1 MRIGVVFWVNLCG
14 GISCEGVEEIKW
26 NMAPS
31 CQSMVPVGMN
41 DGTMFPVMS
50 AFALPS
56 SLLPPNLIPAD
67 PVRVENMA
75 AELRD
80 LEFVPVNLADN
91 IAEAIIVGIQSAL
104 AMGGRRRL

>member
-1 MRIGVVFWVNLCG
+1 
-14 GISCEGVEEIKW
+14 
-26 NMAPS
+26 MAPS
-31 CQSMVPVGMN
+31 CQGMVPVGMN
-41 DGTMFPVMS
+41 DGTLFPVMT
-50 AFALPS
+50 AFALPN
-56 SLLPPNLIPAD
+56 SLLPVAAD

-104 AMGGRRRL
+104 AIGGRRRL

>member
-1 MRIGVVFWVNLCG
+1 
-14 GISCEGVEEIKW
+14 
-26 NMAPS
+26 MAPS
-31 CQSMVPVGMN
+31 CHGMVPVGMN
-41 DGTMFPVMS
+41 DGSAFPAMS
-50 AFALPS
+50 AFALPR
-56 SLLPPNLIPAD
+56 SLLPPGLAPAD

-104 AMGGRRRL
+104 AIGGRRRL

>member
-1 MRIGVVFWVNLCG
+1 
-14 GISCEGVEEIKW
+14 
-26 NMAPS
+26 MAPS
-31 CQSMVPVGMN
+31 CHGMVPVGMN
-41 DGTMFPVMS
+41 DGTLFPVMS
-50 AFALPS
+50 AFALPN
-56 SLLPPNLIPAD
+56 SLIPPGLVPAD

-104 AMGGRRRL
+104 AIGGRRRL